1 MIAAATPFQRIWCLG
16 DLVGYGPDP
25 NACVDVI
32 RGFDH
37 ATVAG
42 NHDWVAAGR
51 RSAAGFNPNAAFAAE
66 WTAAQLRPET
76 QQFLRALAETV
87 VESDFTLVHGSP
99 RAPTEEYLFRASEA
113 RANLPHFGTPYCLVG
128 HTHVPC
134 AFIAATGKSVRDVYG
149 IRLGPEEPLPLDGKV
164 RMIIN
169 PGSVG
174 QPRDNNPAAAFG
186 IYDSNSREFQ
196 LHRVAYDFTITQQ
209 KMREANLPQ
218 PLIERLALGV

>member
-1 MIAAATPFQRIWCLG
+1 MLAAAAKFDRIWCLG

-25 NACVDVI
+25 NECVDVI
-32 RGFDH
+32 RSLDH

-66 WTAAQLRPET
+66 WTAAQLLPET
-76 QQFLRALAETV
+76 QQFLRALPKTV

-113 RANLPHFGTPYCLVG
+113 RANFPHFATPHCLVG
-128 HTHVPC
+128 HTHVPS
-134 AFIAATGKSVRDVYG
+134 ASIAATSKSSRDVIG
-149 IRLGPEEPLPLDGKV
+149 VTLSPEEPLPLDGKV
-164 RMIIN
+164 RMIVN

-174 QPRDNNPAAAFG
+174 QPRDYNPEAAFG
-186 IYDSNSREFQ
+186 IYDSDNREFQ

-218 PLIERLALGV
+218 PLIERLAIGV